1 MTSFAREL
9 AGFIEKGEI
18 VMMQSTPNG
27 QNIGPV
33 LVSCA
38 RSVALWLFAMALLV
52 GFVLALP
59 SIGEGVAFVWYG
71 WARILTSNY
80 ATVIPAALLEWGAL
94 IVAAWTACVA
104 VKLNRAKS
112 GGGLFVAAVVLL
124 LVFAVL
130 PANCAVVAVSS
141 DWRMPLSAAHTPIER
156 AAYATAALVIG
167 ACIFAPVLAF
177 LVCLTR
183 EGS

>member
-1 MTSFAREL
+1 
-9 AGFIEKGEI
+9 
-18 VMMQSTPNG
+18 MMQSTSNG

-38 RSVALWLFAMALLV
+38 RSVALWLFALALLV
-52 GFVLALP
+52 GFVFAVP
-59 SIGEGVAFVWYG
+59 FIAEGVAFVWYG

-94 IVAAWTACVA
+94 IVAAWAACVA
-104 VKLNRAKS
+104 VKLDRAKS
-112 GGGLFVAAVVLL
+112 GGGLFVVMAVLL

-130 PANCAVVAVSS
+130 PANCAIVAVSS
-141 DWRMPLSAAHTPIER
+141 DWRIPLSAGHTLIER
-156 AAYATAALVIG
+156 AAYATAALVIS
-167 ACIFAPVLAF
+167 ACVFAPVLAF
-177 LVCLTR
+177 LVCLTQ